1 MSSDH
6 YFSQEPKSDY
16 QPKQI
21 ELNVAGEVFQVT
33 TASGT
38 FSPLRLDV
46 GTEVLLDHLELAPQD
61 GNILDL
67 GCGWGPIALNL
78 AKNSPK
84 AKIWAVDVNSR
95 SLELTDLNAKTL
107 GITNIQTETPD
118 DVPADVRFSGIWSN
132 PPIRVG
138 KKELHA
144 LLLNWLPRLE
154 KNGSA
159 YLVVQKNLGSD
170 SLQKW
175 LTETLTGGYDVS
187 RLTSVKTYR
196 IIRVLKTT

>member
-6 YFSQEPKSDY
+6 YFSQEPKSNY

-21 ELNVAGEVFQVT
+21 ELDIAGEVFKVN

-46 GTEVLLDHLELAPQD
+46 GTSVLIDYLDLAPKK

-78 AKNSPK
+78 AKNSPDSK
-84 AKIWAVDVNSR
+84 VWAVDINNR
-95 SLELTDLNAKTL
+95 SLELTDMNAKAL
-107 GITNIQTETPD
+107 GLGNIQTATPNA
-118 DVPADVRFSGIWSN
+118 VPKDIKFSGIWSN
-132 PPIRVG
+132 PPIRIG
-138 KKELHA
+138 KKELHE
-144 LLLNWLPRLE
+144 LLLTWLPRLE
-154 KNGSA
+154 NGSSA

-175 LTETLTGGYDVS
+175 LKETLIDGYKVS
-187 RLTSVKTYR
+187 RLTSIKTYR
-196 IIRVLKTT
+196 ILQVLRTS

>member
-6 YFSQEPKSDY
+6 YFSQEPKSNY
-16 QPKQI
+16 QPKEI
-21 ELNVAGEVFQVT
+21 ELDIAGEVFKVN

-46 GTEVLLDHLELAPQD
+46 GTSVLIDHLELAPKD

-84 AKIWAVDVNSR
+84 AKVWAVDVNSR
-95 SLELTDLNAKTL
+95 SLELTAANAKTVGL
-107 GITNIQTETPD
+107 NNIQTATPD
-118 DVPADVRFSGIWSN
+118 SAPKDIKFSGIWSN
-132 PPIRVG
+132 PPIRIG
-138 KKELHA
+138 KKELHE
-144 LLLNWLPRLE
+144 LLLSWLPRLE
-154 KNGSA
+154 NGASA

-175 LTETLTGGYDVS
+175 LSETLVDGYEVS

-196 IIRVLKTT
+196 ILKVLRTS

>member
-6 YFSQEPKSDY
+6 YFSQEPKSEY

-21 ELNVAGEVFQVT
+21 ELDVAGEVFKVS

-46 GTEVLLDHLELAPQD
+46 GTSVLIDHLELAPQE
-61 GNILDL
+61 GNVLDL
-67 GCGWGPIALNL
+67 GCGWGAIALNL
-78 AKNSPK
+78 AKHSPK
-84 AKIWAVDVNSR
+84 AKVWAVDVNNR
-95 SLELTDLNAKTL
+95 SLELTAENAKIIGL
-107 GITNIQTETPD
+107 ENIQTATPD
-118 DVPADVRFSGIWSN
+118 SVPKEISFSGIWSN
-132 PPIRVG
+132 PPIRIG
-138 KKELHA
+138 KKELHE
-144 LLLNWLPRLE
+144 LLLGWLPRLE
-154 KNGSA
+154 NGASA

-175 LTETLTGGYDVS
+175 LTETLVDGYEVS

-196 IIRVLKTT
+196 IIKVLRTA

>member
-6 YFSQEPKSDY
+6 YFSQEPKSNY
-16 QPKQI
+16 QPKEI
-21 ELNVAGEVFQVT
+21 ELDIAGEVFKVN

-46 GTEVLLDHLELAPQD
+46 GTSVLIDHLELAPKD

-84 AKIWAVDVNSR
+84 AKVWAVDVNNR
-95 SLELTDLNAKTL
+95 SLELTDTNAKTVGL
-107 GITNIQTETPD
+107 TNIQTATPD
-118 DVPADVRFSGIWSN
+118 SVPKDINFSGIWSN
-132 PPIRVG
+132 PPIRIG
-138 KKELHA
+138 KKELHD
-144 LLLNWLPRLE
+144 LLLSWLPRLE
-154 KNGSA
+154 NGASA

-170 SLQKW
+170 SLQNW
-175 LTETLTGGYDVS
+175 LAETLVDGYEVS

-196 IIRVLKTT
+196 ILKVLRTS

>member
-6 YFSQEPKSDY
+6 YFSKEPKSEY

-21 ELNVAGEVFQVT
+21 ELDVAGEVFKVS

-46 GTEVLLDHLELAPQD
+46 GTSVLIDHLELAPQE

-67 GCGWGPIALNL
+67 GCGWGAIALNL
-78 AKNSPK
+78 AKHSPK
-84 AKIWAVDVNSR
+84 AKVWAVDVNNR
-95 SLELTDLNAKTL
+95 SLELTAENAKIIGL
-107 GITNIQTETPD
+107 ENIQTATPD
-118 DVPADVRFSGIWSN
+118 SVPKEISFSGIWSN
-132 PPIRVG
+132 PPIRIG
-138 KKELHA
+138 KKELHE
-144 LLLNWLPRLE
+144 LLLGWLPRLE
-154 KNGSA
+154 NGASA

-175 LTETLTGGYDVS
+175 LTETLTDGYEVS

-196 IIRVLKTT
+196 IIKVLRTA

>member
-6 YFSQEPKSDY
+6 YFSQEPKSNY

-21 ELNVAGEVFQVT
+21 ELSVAGEVFKVN

-38 FSPLRLDV
+38 FSPQQIDV
-46 GTEVLLDHLELAPQD
+46 GTSILVDHLELAPQN

-78 AKNSPK
+78 AKHSPK
-84 AKIWAVDVNSR
+84 SKVWAVDINNR
-95 SLELTDLNAKTL
+95 SLDLTKLNANAL
-107 GITNIQTETPD
+107 DLHNIQTATPEA
-118 DVPADVRFSGIWSN
+118 VPAEVQFSGIWSN
-132 PPIRVG
+132 PPIRIG
-138 KKELHA
+138 KKQLHE
-144 LLLNWLPRLE
+144 LLLAWIPRLE
-154 KNGSA
+154 INGIA

-175 LTETLTGGYDVS
+175 LTETLVAGYEVS

-196 IIRVLKTT
+196 IIKIVKTA

>member
-6 YFSQEPKSDY
+6 YFSQEPKSEY

-21 ELNVAGEVFQVT
+21 ELDVAGEVFKVN

-46 GTEVLLDHLELAPQD
+46 GTSVLIDHLELAPKD

-78 AKNSPK
+78 AKHSPS
-84 AKIWAVDVNSR
+84 AMVWAVDVNSR
-95 SLELTDLNAKTL
+95 SLELTAENAKIVGL
-107 GITNIQTETPD
+107 ENIQSATPD
-118 DVPADVRFSGIWSN
+118 SVPKELMFSGIWSN

-138 KKELHA
+138 KKQLHE
-144 LLLNWLPRLE
+144 LLLTWLPRLE
-154 KNGSA
+154 KNASA

-175 LTETLTGGYDVS
+175 LTETLVDGYGVS

-196 IIRVLKTT
+196 ILKILRTS

>member
-6 YFSQEPKSDY
+6 YFSQEPKSEY

-21 ELNVAGEVFQVT
+21 ELDVAGEVFKVS

-46 GTEVLLDHLELAPQD
+46 GTSVLIDHLELAPQE

-67 GCGWGPIALNL
+67 GCGWGAIALNL
-78 AKNSPK
+78 AKHSPK
-84 AKIWAVDVNSR
+84 AKVWAVDVNNR
-95 SLELTDLNAKTL
+95 SLELTAENAKIVGL
-107 GITNIQTETPD
+107 ENIQTAIPES
-118 DVPADVRFSGIWSN
+118 VPKELMFSGIWSN
-132 PPIRVG
+132 PPIRIG
-138 KKELHA
+138 KKELHE
-144 LLLNWLPRLE
+144 LLLGWLPRLE
-154 KNGSA
+154 KGASA

-175 LTETLTGGYDVS
+175 LTETLTDGYEVS

-196 IIRVLKTT
+196 IIKVLRTA

>member
-6 YFSQEPKSDY
+6 YFSQEPKSNY
-16 QPKQI
+16 QPKEI
-21 ELNVAGEVFQVT
+21 ELDIAGEVFKVS

-46 GTEVLLDHLELAPQD
+46 GTSVLIDHLELAPKD

-84 AKIWAVDVNSR
+84 AKVWAVDVNSR
-95 SLELTDLNAKTL
+95 SLELTAANAKTVGL
-107 GITNIQTETPD
+107 NNIQTATPD
-118 DVPADVRFSGIWSN
+118 SAPKDIKFSGIWSN
-132 PPIRVG
+132 PPIRIG
-138 KKELHA
+138 KKELHE
-144 LLLNWLPRLE
+144 LLLSWLPRLE
-154 KNGSA
+154 NGASA

-175 LTETLTGGYDVS
+175 LTETLVDGYEVS

-196 IIRVLKTT
+196 ILKVLRTS

>member
-6 YFSQEPKSDY
+6 YFSQEPKSNY

-21 ELNVAGEVFQVT
+21 ELDIAGEVFKVS

-46 GTEVLLDHLELAPQD
+46 GTSVLIDHLELAPKD
-61 GNILDL
+61 GNVLDL

-78 AKNSPK
+78 AKHSPK
-84 AKIWAVDVNSR
+84 VKVWAVDVNNR
-95 SLELTDLNAKTL
+95 SLELTAENAKTVGL
-107 GITNIQTETPD
+107 TNIQTSSPET
-118 DVPADVRFSGIWSN
+118 VPKEIMFSGIWSN
-132 PPIRVG
+132 PPIRIG
-138 KKELHA
+138 KKELHE
-144 LLLNWLPRLE
+144 LLLSWLPRLE
-154 KNGSA
+154 RNAAA

-175 LTETLTGGYDVS
+175 LTETLIDGYEVS

-196 IIRVLKTT
+196 IIKVLRAN

>member
-6 YFSQEPKSDY
+6 YFSQEPKSNY

-21 ELNVAGEVFQVT
+21 ELNVAGEVYKVS

-46 GTEVLLDHLELAPQD
+46 GTSVLIDHLELAPQD

-78 AKNSPK
+78 AKHSPK
-84 AKIWAVDVNSR
+84 SKVWAVDVNNR
-95 SLELTDLNAKTL
+95 SLELTAANAKTL
-107 GITNIQTETPD
+107 GLTNIQTATPES
-118 DVPADVRFSGIWSN
+118 VPQDLMFSGIWSN
-132 PPIRVG
+132 PPIRIG
-138 KKELHA
+138 KKELHD
-144 LLLNWLPRLE
+144 LLLTWLPRLE
-154 KNGSA
+154 SNASA

-175 LTETLTGGYDVS
+175 LTETLVDGYEVS
-187 RLTSVKTYR
+187 RFTSVKTYR
-196 IIRVLKTT
+196 IIKVLRTI

>member
-6 YFSQEPKSDY
+6 YFSQEPKSEY

-21 ELNVAGEVFQVT
+21 ELDVAGEVFQVS

-46 GTEVLLDHLELAPQD
+46 GTSVLIHHLELAPKD

-78 AKNSPK
+78 AKHSPK
-84 AKIWAVDVNSR
+84 AKVWAVDVNGR
-95 SLELTDLNAKTL
+95 SLELTAENAKTL
-107 GITNIQTETPD
+107 GLSNIQTATPESVEPD
-118 DVPADVRFSGIWSN
+118 IKFSGIWSN
-132 PPIRVG
+132 PPIRIG
-138 KKELHA
+138 KKELHG
-144 LLLNWLPRLE
+144 LLLTWLPRLE
-154 KNGSA
+154 KGGSA

-175 LTETLTGGYDVS
+175 LTETLIEGYEVS
-187 RLTSVKTYR
+187 RLTSIKTFR
-196 IIRVLKTT
+196 IIKVLRTS

>member
-6 YFSQEPKSDY
+6 YFSQEPKSNY

-21 ELNVAGEVFQVT
+21 ELDIAGEVSKVN

-38 FSPLRLDV
+38 FSPLRLDA
-46 GTEVLLDHLELAPQD
+46 GTSVLIDCLDLAPKK

-78 AKNSPK
+78 AKNSPDSK
-84 AKIWAVDVNSR
+84 VWAVDINNR
-95 SLELTDLNAKTL
+95 SLELTDMNAKAL
-107 GITNIQTETPD
+107 GLGNIQTATPNA
-118 DVPADVRFSGIWSN
+118 VPKDIKFSGIWSN
-132 PPIRVG
+132 PPIRIG
-138 KKELHA
+138 KKELHE
-144 LLLNWLPRLE
+144 LLLTWLPRLE
-154 KNGSA
+154 NGSSA

-175 LTETLTGGYDVS
+175 LTETLIDGYEVS
-187 RLTSVKTYR
+187 RLTSIKTYR
-196 IIRVLKTT
+196 ILQVLRTS